1 MFTYTKTYYKKV
13 TTTKADGT
21 KVEEVTSST
30 KPDEKA
36 EAEAAK
42 MEKEIDDQFKKMDA
56 FFAKMNEAFNL
67 LK

>member
-13 TTTKADGT
+13 TKTAADGT

-30 KPDEKA
+30 EKPDEA
-36 EAEAAK
+36 DSAK
-42 MEKEIDDQFKKMDA
+42 MEKEMDDQFKKMDA